1 MPERTIIAGYDGREQ
16 ALDGLALA
24 SVLARRQD
32 TRLLVVS
39 VYPQEPRD
47 GEYQDAL
54 RAIAE
59 SSLMSAARH
68 IPYGVRFETRAIP
81 GRHAGQALVELAE
94 HEGAEAIVV
103 GSCHRGTVGSV
114 LLGSVSEHLSRN
126 AGCAVAIAPRGY
138 AESGSALHTIAENG
152 GALHTIAVGFDG
164 GPESWQALDRAAGLA
179 GSVGARL
186 RLIAVLDAPG
196 PGYGSVIS
204 AFTYGNLGGA
214 RRDELEQTLDE
225 AVARVRPGV
234 EVSAEMLFGPPAAS
248 LVEACG
254 HGVDL
259 LVTGSRGY
267 GPLRRTLLGG
277 VSVAIMRSARCPVL
291 VVPRSSVAG
300 GAKVA
305 A

>member
-1 MPERTIIAGYDGREQ
+1 MPERTVIAGYDGREQ

-24 SVLARRQD
+24 SVLARRPD

-39 VYPQEPRD
+39 VYPLESR
-47 GEYQDAL
+47 GYQSGDYQQAL

-59 SSLMSAARH
+59 SNLLSAARH
-68 IPYGVRFETRAIP
+68 IPYGVRFETRAIA
-81 GRHAGQALVELAE
+81 GRQAGQALAELAE
-94 HEGAEAIVV
+94 QEGAEAIAV

-138 AESGSALHTIAENG
+138 AESG

-164 GPESWQALDRAAGLA
+164 GPESWQALEHAAGLA
-179 GSVGARL
+179 RDVGARL

-196 PGYGSVIS
+196 PGYASVIS
-204 AFTYGNLGGA
+204 AFTYGNLGGT
-214 RRDELEQTLDE
+214 RRDELERVLGE
-225 AVARVRPGV
+225 AAATVGSGV
-234 EVSAEMLFGPPAAS
+234 EVSTEVLFGPPAAS
-248 LVEACG
+248 LVETCG

-267 GPLRRTLLGG
+267 GPVRRTLLGG
-277 VSVAIMRSARCPVL
+277 VSVAIMRSARCPVV
-291 VVPRSSVAG
+291 VVPRSSVA
-300 GAKVA
+300 AREKVA